1 MNRHHIDRK
10 LGLAAGAS
18 VLLAALPQAHAA
30 GNPFE
35 QSAAGDSVI
44 VVAASDEQKGISVLE
59 GKCGSGKCGAQRV
72 RAMMDKKADGSIDRD
87 EYLAWSAAAAER
99 EFDSIAKGSE
109 RVGPEDVYD
118 HYRSLEFHNQG

>member
-1 MNRHHIDRK
+1 MNRHDIDRK

-18 VLLAALPQAHAA
+18 VLLATLPQAHAA

-35 QSAAGDSVI
+35 LSAAGDSVV

-72 RAMMDKKADGSIDRD
+72 REMMDKNADGSIDRD
-87 EYLAWSAAAAER
+87 EYLAWSTAAAER
-99 EFDSIAKGSE
+99 EFDSIAKGSAA
-109 RVGPEDVYD
+109 VGPEDVFD